1 MTYDFN
7 VQYGLM
13 AKASDATLALSCK
26 AELQN
31 QVLSHTRKESP
42 NIEGSK

>member
-7 VQYGLM
+7 VQYGLV

-26 AELQN
+26 AELHN
-31 QVLSHTRKESP
+31 HVLSRTHRNAKSP
-42 NIEGSK
+42 LT